1 MATII
6 LLKRTVQSVLQCYSR
21 GGTRTRCTYVLNT
34 YTVACDLLIVI
45 IRCHNSNY
53 GTKRVKKRRMVEM
66 PILSIVIG
74 MRQFFTQLWVQ
85 TC

>member
-1 MATII
+1 MHI
-6 LLKRTVQSVLQCYSR
+6 RTA
-21 GGTRTRCTYVLNT
+21 VLNI
-34 YTVACDLLIVI
+34 YTVACDLLNVL

-66 PILSIVIG
+66 PLLSIVLG
-74 MRQFFTQLWVQ
+74 MRQFFTQLWVH